1 MHLKNDQDFVTG
13 LMFLVIG
20 LGALWIGADYPM
32 GSPQRPGTGVLPAM
46 LSWALIATGLI
57 VAGKTFMTR
66 GEQMGTWDWRSIAC
80 VTLGTVAFGL
90 LIDDWGL
97 VISMIVSMTLCALGT
112 PETRWREF
120 AIFSGIMLAI
130 GFGTFIWLLGMP
142 IATWPSKLVPGP
154 IAGIFNFI
162 YSSILR

>member
-1 MHLKNDQDFVTG
+1 MRIKNDQDFVTG

-20 LGALWIGADYPM
+20 LGALWIGADYNM
-32 GSPQRPGTGVLPAM
+32 GTPQRPGTGVLPKI
-46 LSWALIATGLI
+46 LSYCLIGTGALI
-57 VAGKTFMTR
+57 AGKTFVTP
-66 GEQMGTWDWRSIAC
+66 GEQMGVWDWRSIVF

-97 VISMIVSMTLCALGT
+97 IVSMVVSMTLCALGT

-120 AIFSGIMLAI
+120 AIFSAIMLAI

-142 IATWPSKLVPGP
+142 IATWPTKLVPAP
-154 IAGIFNFI
+154 ITGIFNFI
-162 YSSILR
+162 FR

>member
-1 MHLKNDQDFVTG
+1 MRIKNDQDFATG
-13 LMFLVIG
+13 LMFLLIG
-20 LGALWIGADYPM
+20 LGALWIGADYNM
-32 GSPQRPGTGVLPAM
+32 GTPQRPGTGVLPKI
-46 LSWALIATGLI
+46 LSYCLIGTGI
-57 VAGKTFMTR
+57 VVAGKTFVTP
-66 GEQMGTWDWRSIAC
+66 GVQMGTWDWRSIVC
-80 VTLGTVAFGL
+80 VTIGTVAFGL

-97 VISMIVSMTLCALGT
+97 VVSMIVSMTLCALGT

-142 IATWPSKLVPGP
+142 IATWPTKLVPSP

-162 YSSILR
+162 FR